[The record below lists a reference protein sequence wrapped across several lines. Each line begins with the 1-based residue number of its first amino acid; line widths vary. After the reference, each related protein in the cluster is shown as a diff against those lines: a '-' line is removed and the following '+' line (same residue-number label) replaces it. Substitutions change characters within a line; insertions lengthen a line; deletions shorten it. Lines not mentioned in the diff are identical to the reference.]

1 MSERK
6 IDNKK
11 WGLKMNKI
19 IKIIIF
25 LGLIW
30 LVGINIYAAEVEVRS
45 EISEISVY
53 TDSALIN
60 RVAHLELATGSYKA
74 VFSNIVPEVDE
85 NSLRVSAEGSAIIK
99 LFGAQVKKEYL
110 EEAPSERIKQLE
122 EEIQRLEDEIAG
134 IQNLKIVLTE
144 KKKFLN
150 SITLFSNEQIPQDL
164 VTRMP
169 PISDLENIL
178 NFLDLGLKENYTQ
191 ALDCELQIRDLE
203 NKVETLQNELSQISG
218 VQEKLKRSIIVE
230 LEVLKEGS
238 ADLKISY
245 LVKGAFWNPIYD
257 ARANFETSEVEL
269 VSYGVIKQITGEDWL
284 EVDCSLSTAK
294 PRVGGSMPYVAP
306 WFLRPYQL
314 EVAKDKMSVASAP
327 AYQMEAFKKEAGV
340 LEEKVE
346 GEIEFATAEEKG
358 IAVVYTL
365 PAKIAV
371 KSDNSEHKF
380 PISSQILSAVFEY
393 SSYPRVSP
401 FAYLG
406 SRVTNSK
413 GLQLLAGRV
422 NIFLEGDFVGFSS
435 ISNIAPSEE
444 FDLFLGIDENVKV
457 KRECLEKKVD
467 ETLIAGIPSRT
478 KRTTYKYKLTVEN
491 YKSKKIKVKLYE
503 ALPVSEDDR
512 IKIKINEISLEPGV
526 KDWEDRKGIWLWE
539 LELEPQQKQEIF
551 YTFTVEHPRD
561 MIVEGL

>member
-1 MSERK
+1 
-6 IDNKK
+6 
-11 WGLKMNKI
+11 MNKI
-19 IKIIIF
+19 IKVIIF
-25 LGLIW
+25 LGLT
-30 LVGINIYAAEVEVRS
+30 LFVGINIYAAEVEVES
-45 EISEISVY
+45 EISEICVY

-60 RVAHLELATGSYKA
+60 RVAHLELATGTYKA

-85 NSLRVSAEGSAIIK
+85 NSLRVSAEGTAIIK

-110 EEAPSERIKQLE
+110 EEVPSERIKQLK
-122 EEIQRLEDEIAG
+122 EEIQRLEDEITRM
-134 IQNLKIVLTE
+134 QDLKTILME

-164 VTRMP
+164 VTRIP
-169 PISDLENIL
+169 QVSDLENIL
-178 NFLDLGLKENYTQ
+178 KFLDLELKENYSQ
-191 ALDCELQIRDLE
+191 ALDCELEIRSLE
-203 NKVETLQNELSQISG
+203 NKVETLKRELSQISG
-218 VQEKLKRSIIVE
+218 VQRKLKRSIMVE
-230 LEVLKEGS
+230 LEVLKEGTT
-238 ADLKISY
+238 DLKVSY
-245 LVKGAFWNPIYD
+245 LVRGASWNPIYD

-294 PRVGGSMPYVAP
+294 PRIGGSMPYVVP
-306 WFLRPYQL
+306 WFLRPYQP
-314 EVAKDKMSVASAP
+314 EVMRDKVSAVPAP
-327 AYQMEAFKKEAGV
+327 AYQTEAFKKEAGAF
-340 LEEKVE
+340 EEKVE
-346 GEIEFATAEEKG
+346 AEVEYATAEEKG
-358 IAVVYTL
+358 IAVMYTF
-365 PAKIAV
+365 PSKIVV
-371 KSDNSEHKF
+371 KSDKSEHKF

-413 GLQLLAGRV
+413 GLQLIGGRV

-435 ISNIAPSEE
+435 IGNIAPSEE
-444 FDLFLGIDENVKV
+444 FDLYLGIDENVKV

-491 YKSKKIKVKLYE
+491 YKSKKIKVKLFD
-503 ALPVSEDDR
+503 AIPVSEDDR

-539 LELEPQQKQEIF
+539 LELDEQQKQEIF
-551 YTFTVEHPRD
+551 YSFTVEHPRD
-561 MIVEGL
+561 MQVEGL

>member
-1 MSERK
+1 
-6 IDNKK
+6 
-11 WGLKMNKI
+11 MNKI

-25 LGLIW
+25 LGLI
-30 LVGINIYAAEVEVRS
+30 LFVGINIYAAEVEVES
-45 EISEISVY
+45 EISEICVY

-60 RVAHLELATGSYKA
+60 RVAHLELATGSYKI
-74 VFSNIVPEVDE
+74 VFSNIIPEVDE
-85 NSLRVSAEGSAIIK
+85 NSLKVSAEGSAIIK

-134 IQNLKIVLTE
+134 IQNLKTVLTE
-144 KKKFLN
+144 KKKFLD

-178 NFLDLGLKENYTQ
+178 NFLDTELKENYIQ
-191 ALDCELQIRDLE
+191 ALDCELQIRDLT
-203 NKVETLQNELSQISG
+203 NKIETLQNELSQISG

-230 LEVLKEGS
+230 LEVLKEGT
-238 ADLKISY
+238 ADLKVSY
-245 LVKGAFWNPIYD
+245 LVKGASWNPIYD

-269 VSYGVIKQITGEDWL
+269 VSYGVIKQITGEDWK

-294 PRVGGSMPYVAP
+294 PRVGGSMPYVDP
-306 WFLRPYQL
+306 WFLRPYQP
-314 EVAKDKMSVASAP
+314 EVAKDKMSVVPAP
-327 AYQMEAFKKEAGV
+327 AYQTEAFKKEAGA

-435 ISNIAPSEE
+435 IGNIAPSEE
-444 FDLFLGIDENVKV
+444 FDLYLGIDENVKV

-503 ALPVSEDDR
+503 AMPISEDER

-551 YTFTVEHPRD
+551 YTFIVEHPRD

>member
-1 MSERK
+1 
-6 IDNKK
+6 
-11 WGLKMNKI
+11 MNKI

-25 LGLIW
+25 LGLI
-30 LVGINIYAAEVEVRS
+30 LFVGMNIYAAEVEVES
-45 EISEISVY
+45 EISEICVY

-60 RVAHLELATGSYKA
+60 RVAHLELATGTYKT

-110 EEAPSERIKQLE
+110 EEVPSERIKQLE

-164 VTRMP
+164 VTKMP

-178 NFLDLGLKENYTQ
+178 NFLDIGLKENYAQ

-269 VSYGVIKQITGEDWL
+269 VSY
-284 EVDCSLSTAK
+284 
-294 PRVGGSMPYVAP
+294 
-306 WFLRPYQL
+306 
-314 EVAKDKMSVASAP
+314 
-327 AYQMEAFKKEAGV
+327 
-340 LEEKVE
+340 
-346 GEIEFATAEEKG
+346 
-358 IAVVYTL
+358 
-365 PAKIAV
+365 
-371 KSDNSEHKF
+371 
-380 PISSQILSAVFEY
+380 
-393 SSYPRVSP
+393 
-401 FAYLG
+401 
-406 SRVTNSK
+406 
-413 GLQLLAGRV
+413 
-422 NIFLEGDFVGFSS
+422 
-435 ISNIAPSEE
+435 
-444 FDLFLGIDENVKV
+444 
-457 KRECLEKKVD
+457 
-467 ETLIAGIPSRT
+467 
-478 KRTTYKYKLTVEN
+478 
-491 YKSKKIKVKLYE
+491 
-503 ALPVSEDDR
+503 
-512 IKIKINEISLEPGV
+512 
-526 KDWEDRKGIWLWE
+526 
-539 LELEPQQKQEIF
+539 
-551 YTFTVEHPRD
+551 
-561 MIVEGL
+561 

>member
-1 MSERK
+1 
-6 IDNKK
+6 
-11 WGLKMNKI
+11 MNKI

-25 LGLIW
+25 LGLI
-30 LVGINIYAAEVEVRS
+30 LFVGMNIYAAEVEVES
-45 EISEISVY
+45 EISEICVY
-53 TDSALIN
+53 TDSVLIN
-60 RVAHLELATGSYKA
+60 RVAHLELATGTYKT

-99 LFGAQVKKEYL
+99 LFGAQLKKEYL
-110 EEAPSERIKQLE
+110 EEVPSERIKQLE

-134 IQNLKIVLTE
+134 MQNLKTVLTE

-178 NFLDLGLKENYTQ
+178 NFLDRELKENYIQ

-203 NKVETLQNELSQISG
+203 NKVETLQRELSQISG

-230 LEVLKEGS
+230 LEVLKEGT
-238 ADLKISY
+238 ADLKVSY
-245 LVKGAFWNPIYD
+245 LVKGASWNPIYD

-294 PRVGGSMPYVAP
+294 PRVGGSMPYVDP
-306 WFLRPYQL
+306 WFLRPYQP
-314 EVAKDKMSVASAP
+314 EVAKDKMSVVPAP
-327 AYQMEAFKKEAGV
+327 AYQTEAFKKEAGA

-406 SRVTNSK
+406 SRVSNSK

-435 ISNIAPSEE
+435 IGNIAPSEE

-503 ALPVSEDDR
+503 AMPISEDER

-551 YTFTVEHPRD
+551 YTFIVEHPRD

>member
-1 MSERK
+1 
-6 IDNKK
+6 
-11 WGLKMNKI
+11 MNKI

-25 LGLIW
+25 LGLI
-30 LVGINIYAAEVEVRS
+30 LFVGINIYAAEVEVES
-45 EISEISVY
+45 EISEICVY

-60 RVAHLELATGSYKA
+60 RVAHLELATGTYKT

-110 EEAPSERIKQLE
+110 EEVPSERIKQLE

-134 IQNLKIVLTE
+134 MQNLKTVLTE

-178 NFLDLGLKENYTQ
+178 NFLDTELKENYTQ
-191 ALDCELQIRDLE
+191 ALDCELQIRDLK

-230 LEVLKEGS
+230 LEVLKEGTV
-238 ADLKISY
+238 DLKVSY
-245 LVKGAFWNPIYD
+245 LVKGASWNPIYD

-306 WFLRPYQL
+306 WFLRPYQP
-314 EVAKDKMSVASAP
+314 EVAKDKMSVVPAP
-327 AYQMEAFKKEAGV
+327 AYQTEAFKKEAGAF
-340 LEEKVE
+340 EEKVE

-435 ISNIAPSEE
+435 IGNIAPSEE
-444 FDLFLGIDENVKV
+444 FDLYLGIDENVKV

-467 ETLIAGIPSRT
+467 ETLIAGIPSRI

-503 ALPVSEDDR
+503 AMPVSEDDR

-551 YTFTVEHPRD
+551 YTFIVEHPRD

>member
-1 MSERK
+1 
-6 IDNKK
+6 
-11 WGLKMNKI
+11 MNKI

-25 LGLIW
+25 LGLI
-30 LVGINIYAAEVEVRS
+30 LFVGINIYAAEVEVES
-45 EISEISVY
+45 EISEICVY

-60 RVAHLELATGSYKA
+60 RVAHLELATGTYKT

-110 EEAPSERIKQLE
+110 EEVPSERIKQLE

-134 IQNLKIVLTE
+134 MQNLKTVLAE

-178 NFLDLGLKENYTQ
+178 NFLDTELKENYTQ
-191 ALDCELQIRDLE
+191 ALDCELQIRDLK

-230 LEVLKEGS
+230 LEVLKEGTV
-238 ADLKISY
+238 DLKVSY
-245 LVKGAFWNPIYD
+245 LVKGASWNPIYD

-306 WFLRPYQL
+306 WFLRPYQP
-314 EVAKDKMSVASAP
+314 EVAKDKMSVVSAP
-327 AYQMEAFKKEAGV
+327 AYQTEAFKKEVGAF
-340 LEEKVE
+340 EEKVE

-422 NIFLEGDFVGFSS
+422 NIFLEGDFVGFST
-435 ISNIAPSEE
+435 IGNIAPSEE
-444 FDLFLGIDENVKV
+444 FDLYLGIDENVKV

-503 ALPVSEDDR
+503 AMPVSEDDR
-512 IKIKINEISLEPGV
+512 IKIKISEISLEPGV

-551 YTFTVEHPRD
+551 YTFIVEHPRD

>member
-1 MSERK
+1 
-6 IDNKK
+6 
-11 WGLKMNKI
+11 
-19 IKIIIF
+19 
-25 LGLIW
+25 
-30 LVGINIYAAEVEVRS
+30 
-45 EISEISVY
+45 
-53 TDSALIN
+53 
-60 RVAHLELATGSYKA
+60 
-74 VFSNIVPEVDE
+74 
-85 NSLRVSAEGSAIIK
+85 
-99 LFGAQVKKEYL
+99 
-110 EEAPSERIKQLE
+110 
-122 EEIQRLEDEIAG
+122 
-134 IQNLKIVLTE
+134 
-144 KKKFLN
+144 
-150 SITLFSNEQIPQDL
+150 
-164 VTRMP
+164 
-169 PISDLENIL
+169 
-178 NFLDLGLKENYTQ
+178 
-191 ALDCELQIRDLE
+191 
-203 NKVETLQNELSQISG
+203 
-218 VQEKLKRSIIVE
+218 
-230 LEVLKEGS
+230 
-238 ADLKISY
+238 
-245 LVKGAFWNPIYD
+245 
-257 ARANFETSEVEL
+257 
-269 VSYGVIKQITGEDWL
+269 
-284 EVDCSLSTAK
+284 
-294 PRVGGSMPYVAP
+294 MPYVAP
-306 WFLRPYQL
+306 WFLRPYQP
-314 EVAKDKMSVASAP
+314 EVTKDKMSVVSAP
-327 AYQMEAFKKEAGV
+327 AYQTEAFKKEAGAF
-340 LEEKVE
+340 EEKVE

-435 ISNIAPSEE
+435 IGNIAPSEE
-444 FDLFLGIDENVKV
+444 FDLYLGIDENVKV

-503 ALPVSEDDR
+503 AMPVSEDDR
-512 IKIKINEISLEPGV
+512 IKIKISEISLEPGV

-551 YTFTVEHPRD
+551 YTFIVEHPRD